1 MVGCPQISSCGTQLT
16 TLTDNTAGATG
27 ATAKATINVNNVKP
41 DQKCTYVLKSK
52 AGPPAFKMLD
62 PTTGTIKGV
71 YTDW

>member
-1 MVGCPQISSCGTQLT
+1 
-16 TLTDNTAGATG
+16 LTDNTAGATTAG
-27 ATAKATINVNNVKP
+27 TAKQTINVNSVKP